1 MQRQPLL
8 CTFAALLIATAVP
21 GLAQERAVPTQPL
34 PQQPAAQPGPQQPP
48 GQPTPQFQPFI
59 PSGPNVAP
67 GLPTVELAPI
77 LERVGRAANKRFL
90 ADGRVGPQIY
100 LGGTEPNDITYP
112 VLLSI
117 LRANNLAAVEI
128 ESRVNIVPVND
139 IRSYPLPMIQNDDA
153 SIPADEWVTRVLTT
167 SNVEAAQLVPI
178 LRPLLPQWAHLA
190 ALPSSRLVVIDRYA
204 NVRRIAELVR
214 LLDVPARN

>member
-1 MQRQPLL
+1 MQRHRLI
-8 CTFAALLIATAVP
+8 LIALSVLAVAP
-21 GLAQERAVPTQPL
+21 ALAQERPTPALPAQQ
-34 PQQPAAQPGPQQPP
+34 PQQPQPAQQAQP
-48 GQPTPQFQPFI
+48 QPFLI
-59 PSGPNVAP
+59 LGQNVAP

-77 LERVGRAANKRFL
+77 LQRVGRAANKRFL

-100 LGGTEPNDITYP
+100 LGGTEQNDITYP

-128 ESRVNIVPVND
+128 EGRVNIVPVND
-139 IRSYPLPMIQNDDA
+139 IRSYPLPMVQNDDA
-153 SIPADEWVTRVLTT
+153 SIAADEWVTRVLTT